1 MIKTELSFCNS
12 TMIREIETPR
22 FILREI
28 KESDLEGIFALD
40 SNPEVHRYLGKNPV
54 TSRDQVKA
62 VIVKIQ
68 QQYQEFGIG
77 RLAIIDKVTEE
88 FIGWTG
94 LKYEQQLRP
103 EMAYYDVGYR
113 IREEFWGQG
122 IATETALASLKFG
135 FEELKLEVINAA
147 ADIDHGASNHVLK
160 KVGMKFKE
168 VFQYGG
174 EDVNWYELSIV
185 DWK

>member
-1 MIKTELSFCNS
+1 MIQ
-12 TMIREIETPR
+12 EIETPR

-28 KESDLEGIFALD
+28 QESDLEGMFALD

-62 VIVKIQ
+62 VIENIQ
-68 QQYQEFGIG
+68 KQYKDFGIG
-77 RLAIIDKVTEE
+77 RLAIIDKVTQE

-94 LKYEQQLRP
+94 LKYERQLRP

-122 IATETALASLKFG
+122 IATETALASLDFG
-135 FEELKLEVINAA
+135 FNALKLEVINAA
-147 ADIDHGASNHVLK
+147 ADIDHGASNHILK
-160 KVGMKFKE
+160 KLGMKFKE
-168 VFQYGG
+168 VFQYEGD
-174 EDVNWYELSIV
+174 DVNWYELIKQE
-185 DWK
+185 WKSKDRID